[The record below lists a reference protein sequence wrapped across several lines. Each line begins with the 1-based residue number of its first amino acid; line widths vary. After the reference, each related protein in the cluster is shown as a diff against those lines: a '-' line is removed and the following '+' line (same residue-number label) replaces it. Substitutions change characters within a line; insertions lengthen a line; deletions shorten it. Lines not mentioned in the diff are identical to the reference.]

1 MHALIQRGVGH
12 EDRTPPHGLSQ
23 ICRYTGPDFLENHK
37 ATMPAF
43 NVVPSSGVSLMNRE
57 WPAFSGI

>member
-1 MHALIQRGVGH
+1 MRGSRRGW
-12 EDRTPPHGLSQ
+12 DTKTGTLPPGLSQ
-23 ICRYTGPDFLENHK
+23 ICRYTGPDPLENHK

-43 NVVPSSGVSLMNRE
+43 NVVPSSGFSLMNRG